1 MMHRDLLKNYGK
13 FPAKVQKKIFELHR
27 KFEEDSTQSSINLE
41 RVTHARDPKVRSAR
55 VGDDYRAILIAPDKG
70 DTYLLMHVDH
80 HDEAYQWS
88 YNRLFEAH
96 AELGTFQ
103 VINVTEVEQV
113 AEKVAS
119 VEDYYK
125 NPDYR
130 LHQLSDDDL
139 FLAGIPKALIPSI
152 RAVQNDYDFEQMADY
167 LPSEVRDILYGYVC
181 GMELDEAIEEM
192 LGSTN
197 EVITKPEGPGDFSGL
212 LQARNN
218 DLVLV
223 EGEEHLK
230 AILGEGIEEWRIFLH
245 PYQRKLAQW
254 NVKGPMKING
264 AAGTGKTVVL
274 MHRAIWLAGQL
285 ENSEEVLVTTFTTNL
300 AVTIQTLIEDISSEL
315 SSRIKVINL
324 HKLAYKICKEN
335 GGNTQIAQKVDI
347 AKAWGLVFNNQL
359 NETGFTKDFICEEF
373 EEIVDRMGLETL
385 DDYLTIVRKGRQ
397 RLVKNQRELLW
408 PYFVA
413 FKEVINKLG
422 QTTYEGVVQQA
433 RNLVQQGKLTK
444 YRYILVDELQD
455 FGLESLKLISA
466 LAVVNEGKNN
476 SLCVV
481 GDGHQRLYSST
492 NIPLSHAGINVV
504 GRSCRLKINYR
515 TSEQI
520 RRWSQ
525 GILAGISIDDLD
537 GGIEVVTG
545 DHSVFSG
552 QEPEII
558 TLENVYDSF
567 DQIIDWIKRLLQES
581 GSGFGDHEIC
591 ITPSNPQLI
600 KKLNNA
606 GLDTLELKAGE
617 RDHGKG
623 EKGIRYGTKKR
634 IKGLEFKAVV
644 LTLNSNKTELQARF
658 EDYVAATR
666 ARERLLVI
674 NVEPS
679 W

>member
-27 KFEEDSTQSSINLE
+27 KFEEDSTQLSINLE
-41 RVTHARDPKVRSAR
+41 RVVHARDPKVRSAR

-130 LHQLSDDDL
+130 LHQLSDNDL
-139 FLAGIPKALIPSI
+139 FLAGIPKALVPSI
-152 RAVQNDYDFEQMADY
+152 RAVQNDYDFEQMAEF
-167 LPSEVRDILYGYVC
+167 LPSEVKGILYGYVC

-192 LGSTN
+192 LGSLN
-197 EVITKPEGPGDFSGL
+197 EVVTKPEGPGDFSGL
-212 LQARNN
+212 IKARNT
-218 DLVLV
+218 DLVLL

-230 AILGEGIEEWRIFLH
+230 TILNEDIEEWRIFLH

-274 MHRAIWLAGQL
+274 MHRAVWLAGQL
-285 ENSEEVLVTTFTTNL
+285 KTSEEVLITTFTTNL
-300 AVTIQTLIEDISSEL
+300 AVTIQKLVEDLSPEL
-315 SSRIKVINL
+315 SSRIKVMNL
-324 HKLAYKICKEN
+324 HKLAYKICKEH
-335 GGNTQIAQKVDI
+335 GGNTQIAQKGDI
-347 AKAWGLVFNNQL
+347 AKAWSSVFNNLL
-359 NETGFTKDFICEEF
+359 NETGFKKDFICEEF
-373 EEIVDRMGLETL
+373 QEIIDRMGLETL
-385 DDYLTIVRKGRQ
+385 DDYLTVVRKGRQ
-397 RLVKNQRELLW
+397 RLVKNQRKLLW
-408 PYFVA
+408 PYFAA
-413 FKEVINKLG
+413 FKEEINKLG
-422 QTTYEGVVQQA
+422 QTTYEGIIQQA
-433 RNLVQQGKLTK
+433 RTQVEQGRLPR

-466 LAVVNEGKNN
+466 LAAVNEGNNN

-492 NIPLSHAGINVV
+492 NIPLSHAGINVI

-525 GILAGISIDDLD
+525 GILAGISIDDLN

-558 TLENVYDSF
+558 TLENSYDSF
-567 DQIIDWIKRLLQES
+567 DQIIGWIKRLLQDS
-581 GSGFGDHEIC
+581 NFDDHEIC
-591 ITPSNPQLI
+591 ITPGNPQLI
-600 KKLNNA
+600 KKLKNA
-606 GLDTLELKAGE
+606 GLKTLELKAGE
-617 RDHGKG
+617 RDHGKN

-674 NVEPS
+674 NVES
-679 W
+679 S